1 MFCFQ
6 SRRIQDAVIQQ
17 SVCLLIRL
25 SPLFAYSLMVVYLS
39 IDTCKWYIYYISYTF
54 LYNVVRWLSEGIT
67 QSRRMPSIMLH
78 LSERLPQETWLGQC
92 QIESAQPNSFCN
104 LVVARIT
111 GRQTTCRT
119 FARPFGNKM
128 ALWQQ
133 SPLAY
138 SLGICLVGKSRV
150 DSIWDMSDTCNVNS
164 DLMIPYSK
172 CSMSH
177 FCFLKLLYVA
187 RLWRLPVYLG
197 YITPR
202 VNWGLFVRS
211 YNAAFVYTKNWRTM
225 KYIFCLKGIPVE

>member
-6 SRRIQDAVIQQ
+6 SRRIQDAVIQE

-25 SPLFAYSLMVVYLS
+25 SLLFACSLTFVYRS
-39 IDTCKWYIYYISYTF
+39 IDTCKLYIYIF
-54 LYNVVRWLSEGIT
+54 ILYNVVSLRCLSEGTT

-133 SPLAY
+133 SPLGY

-150 DSIWDMSDTCNVNS
+150 DSI
-164 DLMIPYSK
+164 
-172 CSMSH
+172 
-177 FCFLKLLYVA
+177 
-187 RLWRLPVYLG
+187 
-197 YITPR
+197 
-202 VNWGLFVRS
+202 
-211 YNAAFVYTKNWRTM
+211 
-225 KYIFCLKGIPVE
+225 